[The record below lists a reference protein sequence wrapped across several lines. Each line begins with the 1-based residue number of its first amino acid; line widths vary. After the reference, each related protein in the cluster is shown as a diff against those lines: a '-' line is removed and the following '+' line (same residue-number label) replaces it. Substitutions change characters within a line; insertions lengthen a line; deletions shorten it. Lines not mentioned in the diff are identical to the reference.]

1 MDRSVAILEH
11 ALVHPSVH
19 GLAGLCCASS
29 RAPAFR
35 SGDSGLVWFGLVS
48 FCLGLS
54 GCCQEVTTVFFK
66 EEPPGLRLV
75 MLVSLKFLLFDQC
88 VV

>member
-35 SGDSGLVWFGLVS
+35 SGDSGLVWSGLVL
-48 FCLGLS
+48 FGFQWLLS
-54 GCCQEVTTVFFK
+54 GGYYGFFK